1 MLTPANRKEVE
12 SDMKQRIRTL
22 ALVLAGALALSLC
35 ACAGSEAP
43 ANSAP
48 QPKVERLAL
57 EQPQGE
63 TVQSGGYDLPS
74 GNYVWDETRENGYL
88 RIHVNAE
95 VTAPDIAPAAAGVT
109 ADGFTQAQIT
119 GLFDFLFAGQ
129 KVTATI
135 GQNVQTKDEI
145 KIQLDKMKQALEDG
159 TYTESGLNREE
170 YEQAIAEQEE
180 AYRNA
185 PETDTS
191 TQTVSDGAL
200 QTVNDGDGD
209 YLALYARSEIGSQ
222 FTVSS
227 YPAGHASQLQSTVS
241 YLRSGA
247 PEYGMLNAVRL
258 REDEEL
264 PQRAQGKLTVSYADA
279 KALADGLLEAAGVD
293 SALLATYLADDAQ
306 AGVSDGVVRAAE
318 QYAYVFQYERVVS
331 GVPAATDVW
340 EDNTAE
346 SRPWNYEKI
355 EVTVDNEGIAAFYW
369 REPVTVTGETE
380 QAETLLTFPQARE
393 IFETIAPI
401 AYGAQTSSANPSLDR
416 VEIDLS
422 VSSVQLC
429 LLRVWNGENA
439 DRSEKS
445 GSLVPAWVFYG
456 DVVDQVFWKDGTS
469 YDAYYRQ
476 GMNGA
481 GGSAFCKG
489 LTIVFAV
496 NAVDGSVIDPSV
508 GY

>member
-1 MLTPANRKEVE
+1 
-12 SDMKQRIRTL
+12 MKQGIQIVTL
-22 ALVLAGALALSLC
+22 MLAGSLALSLC
-35 ACAGSEAP
+35 ACAGAEAP

-57 EQPQGE
+57 EQPQSANI
-63 TVQSGGYDLPS
+63 QSGGYDLPS
-74 GNYVWDETRENGYL
+74 GNYVWNETRENGYL
-88 RIHVNAE
+88 RILVNAE
-95 VTAPDIAPAAAGVT
+95 VTAPDIAPAATGVT

-129 KVTATI
+129 KVTSTV

-145 KIQLDKMKQALEDG
+145 KVQLDKMKQALDDG
-159 TYTESGLNREE
+159 TYIEFGFGREE

-185 PETDTS
+185 PETDAS
-191 TQTVSDGAL
+191 TQTVTDGTL

-209 YLALYARSEIGSQ
+209 YLALYARSESGSQ

-227 YPAGHASQLQSTVS
+227 YPAGHASQLQSTAS
-241 YLRSGA
+241 FARSGA
-247 PEYGMLNAVRL
+247 PEYGMADAVL
-258 REDEEL
+258 YHEGDAL
-264 PQRAQGKLTVSYADA
+264 PQQAQGKLTVSYADA
-279 KALADGLLEAAGVD
+279 KALADGFLKAAGLETE
-293 SALLATYLADDAQ
+293 LLAAYVVDDAQ
-306 AGVSDGVVRAAE
+306 TGESDGVVRAAE

-331 GVPAATDVW
+331 GVPVAADVW
-340 EDNTAE
+340 EDNAAE
-346 SRPWNYEKI
+346 SRPWNYEQM
-355 EVTVDNEGIAAFYW
+355 EVTIDNEGIAAFYW

-416 VEIDLS
+416 VEIDLD
-422 VSSVQLC
+422 VSRVQLC
-429 LLRVWNGENA
+429 LMRVWNGENA

-445 GSLVPAWVFYG
+445 GFLVPAWVFYG
-456 DVVDQVFWKDGTS
+456 TVVDQVFWKDGTP

-496 NAVDGSVIDPSV
+496 NAIDGSVIDPSV

>member
-12 SDMKQRIRTL
+12 SDMKQRIRNM
-22 ALVLAGALALSLC
+22 ALVLAGALALSFC
-35 ACAGSEAP
+35 ACAITKTP
-43 ANSAP
+43 ADSAP
-48 QPKVERLAL
+48 RVERLAL
-57 EQPQGE
+57 EQPQSA
-63 TVQSGGYDLPS
+63 TVQSAGYDLPS

-95 VTAPDIAPAAAGVT
+95 VTAPDISPVSAGVT
-109 ADGFTQAQIT
+109 ANGFTQAQIT
-119 GLFDFLFAGQ
+119 GLFDFLFAEQ
-129 KVTATI
+129 NVTVTV
-135 GQNVQTKDEI
+135 GENVQTRDEI
-145 KIQLDKMKQALEDG
+145 KVQLDRMKQALEDG
-159 TYTESGLNREE
+159 TYAENGFSREE
-170 YEQAIAEQEE
+170 YETAIQEQEE

-185 PETDTS
+185 PATDTS
-191 TQTVSDGAL
+191 ERAASDGTM

-209 YLALYARSEIGSQ
+209 YLALAARLESGSQ
-222 FTVSS
+222 FNVTS
-227 YPAGHASQLQSTVS
+227 YPAGHSSQLQSTMS
-241 YLRSGA
+241 YTRFNA
-247 PEYGMLNAVRL
+247 PDYGMANAVL
-258 REDEEL
+258 YHEGDDL
-264 PQRAQGKLTVSYADA
+264 PQQTRGKLTASYPEA
-279 KALADGLLEAAGVD
+279 KALADGLLKAAGLD
-293 SALLATYLADDAQ
+293 TELLAVYVVDDAQ
-306 AGVSDGVVRAAE
+306 TGETDGAVRATE
-318 QYAYVFQYERVVS
+318 QYAYMFQYERVVS
-331 GVPAATDVW
+331 GASCTADVW

-346 SRPWNYEKI
+346 SRPWNYEQI

-369 REPVTVTGETE
+369 REPLTLTGETG
-380 QAETLLTFPQARE
+380 QAETLLAFPQARE

-429 LLRVWNGENA
+429 LMRVWNGENA

-445 GSLVPAWVFYG
+445 GLLVPAWVFYG

-496 NAVDGSVIDPSV
+496 NAIDGSVIDPSV
-508 GY
+508 GF